1 MIRKQLAR
9 FSNRSRFMG
18 SEESAAKV
26 KHPFP
31 WVTLLLSGTSIGVY
45 YCWQTWP
52 HRKSRT
58 HLIFCETNFYNLKQ
72 YQTLLISPLSYEN
85 NFFFYCSLPGL
96 AYSSFLVERYLGART
111 LLLSYFAN
119 CLASAATTVYVHRQI
134 GFHKVNQRGRM
145 SNTNGNTSLF
155 LSMMFTT
162 LVPGYMMMSGKSVMS
177 QLPFGIL
184 AASYFLL
191 FFSNHLSDP
200 TRRDTFKHA

>member
-18 SEESAAKV
+18 SEESAAKT
-26 KHPFP
+26 KNPFP

-58 HLIFCETNFYNLKQ
+58 HLTFCETNFYNLKQ

-96 AYSSFLVERYLGART
+96 TYSSLLLERYIGGRT
-111 LLLSYFAN
+111 LLLCYLAN
-119 CLASAATTVYVHRQI
+119 CLASAATTVLVHRKI

-145 SNTNGNTSLF
+145 SNTNGNTTLF
-155 LSMMFTT
+155 FSIMFAT
-162 LVPGYMMMSGKSVMS
+162 LIPQYMMMSGKS
-177 QLPFGIL
+177 IL
-184 AASYFLL
+184 
-191 FFSNHLSDP
+191 
-200 TRRDTFKHA
+200 T